1 MMIGFI
7 DDRARN
13 SFFGFLLFW
22 GVLGIDLVC
31 LGIISEVF
39 EEEEDFCVI
48 CYEEM
53 IFFIIVMLECKYRFY
68 DEVRDVILIILF
80 S

>member
-1 MMIGFI
+1 MIGFT

-13 SFFGFLLFW
+13 LFFGFLLFW
-22 GVLGIDLVC
+22 GVLGIDLVS

-53 IFFIIVMLECKYRFY
+53 IFFIIVMLECKY
-68 DEVRDVILIILF
+68 
-80 S
+80 